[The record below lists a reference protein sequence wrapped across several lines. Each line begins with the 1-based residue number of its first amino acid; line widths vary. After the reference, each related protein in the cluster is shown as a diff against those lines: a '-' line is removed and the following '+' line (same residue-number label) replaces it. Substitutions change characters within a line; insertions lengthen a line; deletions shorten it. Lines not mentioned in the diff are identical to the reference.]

1 MNADTENKAPERL
14 WLITQDGSPLPSWYR
29 FSKGDALYDIEQ
41 EYEYIRHDLV
51 SSTAV
56 PPVDMILFCPN
67 CWEQHIDAE
76 EDEIAFQHRM
86 EAWALVA
93 ESQDNHPSRWTNPP
107 HRSHLCH
114 KCFAVWRP
122 ADVPTNGVAK
132 ISTQGRRDTWTPCQ
146 LLAAPAPSDAQDL
159 ISRQAAYDVL
169 RLIHH
174 RYVLT
179 FRKEEIKGH
188 CPVCYPRGHFTKEP
202 PTLREDIAAIVTK
215 HLHTTPSTEAQKCV
229 ECGHVEQEC
238 TWTYNPD
245 GYWQT
250 SCGDQFMISNEEGPS
265 ANGMNFCH
273 HCGRRLVARTEPEG
287 TK

>member
-1 MNADTENKAPERL
+1 MNTNTENKAPERL

-93 ESQDNHPSRWTNPP
+93 EPQDNHPSRWTNPP
-107 HRSHLCH
+107 HRSHLCR

-146 LLAAPAPSDAQDL
+146 LLAAPAPSDAAVNEAV
-159 ISRQAAYDVL
+159 RDVL
-169 RLIHH
+169 QLIHH

-202 PTLREDIAAIVTK
+202 STLREDIAAIISK
-215 HLHTTPSTEAQKCV
+215 HLHATPSVPSGPLGWQTCGVNGSNRRKVELIFESPELALRFCDDIQPDPGPIVTGSVPSTEAGEK
-229 ECGHVEQEC
+229 
-238 TWTYNPD
+238 
-245 GYWQT
+245 
-250 SCGDQFMISNEEGPS
+250 
-265 ANGMNFCH
+265 
-273 HCGRRLVARTEPEG
+273 
-287 TK
+287 